1 VKVVAINA
9 MIVEHGRLSGI
20 GHYTAQLA
28 RWFARINQ
36 ERGDGDRV
44 LVYCRPAAV
53 HHFEEIDGVEVR
65 AVDSRG
71 GRVARVVA
79 EQVFLP
85 RLLQRDKVD
94 AVLNPAFTGPVWGV
108 STVVTTVHDPYFLV
122 IPQLLPRAQRLF
134 LRAFVPFCCRRST
147 RVVTTATATMR
158 DLERF
163 FPRLRGR
170 ISVIPM
176 ANRLPG
182 PPTLPD
188 VASASGLFV
197 LMVAAMTGNKNPGP
211 LVAAIGELRRRY
223 PELTLVHVGN
233 DNEGILEA
241 TIAHHD
247 AQDWVISRH
256 GVSDGELGDLYRQ
269 CLCVAVPSLCEG
281 FGLPVLEAQAFGA
294 PVIASNRGA
303 LPEVGGQGALYFDPT
318 KPAGIV
324 EAITELIEIPA
335 RRKALREAGFINQQ
349 RFTWERTAREMLN
362 ILLDPQVNKP
372 TESEHS

>member
-1 VKVVAINA
+1 MKIVAINA

-28 RWFARINQ
+28 RWFGRISG
-36 ERGDGDRV
+36 ERGGGDRV

-53 HHFEEIDGVEVR
+53 HHFDQIEGVEVR
-65 AVDSRG
+65 AVDGRD

-79 EQVFLP
+79 EQVSLP
-85 RLLQRDKVD
+85 RMLRRDKVD
-94 AVLNPAFTGPVWGV
+94 AVLNPAFTGPVWGAP
-108 STVVTTVHDPYFLV
+108 TVVTTVHDPYFLV

-134 LRAFVPFCCRRST
+134 LRAFVPFCCRHST

-170 ISVIPM
+170 ISVVPM
-176 ANRLPG
+176 ANRLPS
-182 PPTLPD
+182 PPALPD
-188 VASASGLFV
+188 AAPASGLFV
-197 LMVAAMTGNKNPGP
+197 LMVAAITGNKNPGP
-211 LVAAIGELRRRY
+211 LVAAVGKLRKRY

-233 DNEGILEA
+233 DKEGILKA
-241 TIAHHD
+241 VIARHD
-247 AQDWVISRH
+247 AQDWVIRRH
-256 GVSDGELGDLYRQ
+256 GVSDEELGDLYRQ

-294 PVIASNRGA
+294 PVIASDRAA

-318 KPAGIV
+318 KPADIA
-324 EAITELIEIPA
+324 EAIAKLIKTPA
-335 RRKALREAGFINQQ
+335 RREALREAGFVNQQ
-349 RFTWERTAREMLN
+349 RFTWERTAREMLD
-362 ILLDPQVNKP
+362 ILLDASANKP
-372 TESEHS
+372 AGSKVL